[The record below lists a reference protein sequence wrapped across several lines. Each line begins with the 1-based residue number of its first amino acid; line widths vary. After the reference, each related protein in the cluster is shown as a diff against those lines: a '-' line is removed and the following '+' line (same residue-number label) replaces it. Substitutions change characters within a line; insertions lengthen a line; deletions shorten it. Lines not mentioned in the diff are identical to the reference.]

1 MFFSPVLFLSGR
13 KTRGTEHAVAK
24 IFFAIANLKNA
35 EAFGVKRFGVLIET
49 SKHF

>member
-24 IFFAIANLKNA
+24 IFFAIANFKNA
-35 EAFGVKRFGVLIET
+35 EAFGVKRLNVLPQT
-49 SKHF
+49 LRRF